1 MRCSSLVKDA
11 DDNFSVQK
19 MGPKKFSKLQGLL
32 NCKSMVILR
41 DLPDKNSAFL
51 GWCHRMMLPPS
62 ILGTWGGIY
71 FPLHGDSST
80 KNIQP

>member
-1 MRCSSLVKDA
+1 MRCSSLIKDA

-41 DLPDKNSAFL
+41 DLLEKIVHSWVGA
-51 GWCHRMMLPPS
+51 
-62 ILGTWGGIY
+62 IE
-71 FPLHGDSST
+71 
-80 KNIQP
+80 